1 LPGQADNFQPVP
13 LEQIGEATH
22 RLPIHLLRPDVL
34 AVAAHA
40 AQLHGLE
47 PGLPNPLQRAL
58 QRRFPVAQRPTGDRH
73 PIAPLHRPGGLGRT
87 RRRFDLLLQSRAMSV
102 PLPLQMRPMPV
113 GLPPQPL
120 LVTMSLQV
128 SPMPMG
134 PALKMGAMNMRP
146 LIRRPV

>member
-1 LPGQADNFQPVP
+1 
-13 LEQIGEATH
+13 
-22 RLPIHLLRPDVL
+22 
-34 AVAAHA
+34 
-40 AQLHGLE
+40 
-47 PGLPNPLQRAL
+47 
-58 QRRFPVAQRPTGDRH
+58 
-73 PIAPLHRPGGLGRT
+73 
-87 RRRFDLLLQSRAMSV
+87 MSV